1 MAKNGLRILWI
12 SLAVVVLLLAAAF
25 VATSV
30 WIKGYLR
37 SDAFRA
43 LVASKTGQALKVEA
57 TYSPFR
63 WAGPSVFSDSLK
75 GSGLDGGIV
84 QDLQADQI
92 RAEVNWRAIMD
103 GSWKVD
109 RIDVVNFIGTFRPGT
124 PTAPVAAIPPP
135 PPASGL
141 MAWLP
146 KRFELG
152 QLNISTARLSFLGRT
167 GKESGSL
174 DNSALRVRPDGS
186 GWAIEG
192 NGGSLR
198 LGSLPVLS
206 VTSFRSRLQGPVFF
220 LTDSQFQIGESGKIA
235 ASGEFAT
242 QSKAAI
248 TWNQVNIEPF
258 LDAAWKARLSGIA
271 AGTANLE
278 WPEAGISAGKVSGTF
293 HLSEGL
299 VQNVNVLDQIATFT
313 GAPQFRRMPLQEFS
327 ANYTWQGGN
336 LTLTNIVAESKGLLR
351 VEGTCSI
358 AADSAVSGTLR
369 VGVTPQTL
377 QWLPGS
383 RERVF
388 TVAENGYLWTDV
400 RLAGTTQNLRED
412 LSARL
417 VNAMKNQ
424 VIDEGT
430 KVLDVL
436 PGPAKDGAK
445 GVLDM
450 LTPLIP

>member
-1 MAKNGLRILWI
+1 MAKNGPRILWI
-12 SLAVVVLLLAAAF
+12 SLGLVVVLVV
-25 VATSV
+25 VALVGMSV

-37 SDAFRA
+37 SDAFRR
-43 LVASKTGQALKVEA
+43 LVAAKTGQALKVEA

-63 WAGPSVFSDSLK
+63 WAGPSVFSDSLQ
-75 GSGLDGGIV
+75 GAGLDGGIV
-84 QDLQADQI
+84 QNLQADQI

-109 RIDVVNFIGTFRPGT
+109 RIDVVNFVGTFRPGSPAT
-124 PTAPVAAIPPP
+124 PVATTPPP
-135 PPASGL
+135 PAASGL

-152 QLNISTARLSFLGRT
+152 QLNISTARLGFLDRT
-167 GKESGSL
+167 GKESASL

-198 LGSLPVLS
+198 LGTLPVLS
-206 VTSFRSRLQGPVFF
+206 VTSFRSRLQGSVFF
-220 LTDSQFQIGESGKIA
+220 LTDSQLQLGESGKIT
-235 ASGEFAT
+235 ASGEFAS
-242 QSKAAI
+242 QSKMAV

-258 LDAAWKARLSGIA
+258 LDAAWKARLSGIV

-278 WPEAGISAGKVSGTF
+278 WPEAGLAAGKVSGTF

-299 VQNVNVLDQIATFT
+299 VQNVQLLDQIASFT

-327 ANYTWQGGN
+327 GNFTWQGGN

-351 VEGTCSI
+351 VEGGCSI
-358 AADSAVSGTLR
+358 AADGAVAGTLR

-388 TVAENGYLWTDV
+388 TTAQNGYLWTDV
-400 RLAGTTQNLRED
+400 RLAGTTEKLSED

-436 PGPAKDGAK
+436 PGPAKEGAK
-445 GVLDM
+445 GVLDI